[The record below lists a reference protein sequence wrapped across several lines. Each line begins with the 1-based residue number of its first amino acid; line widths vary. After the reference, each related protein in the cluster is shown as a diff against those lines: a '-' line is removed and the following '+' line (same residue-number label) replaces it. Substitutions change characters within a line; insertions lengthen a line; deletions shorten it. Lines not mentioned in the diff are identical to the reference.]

1 VPDDVVAVGQ
11 VYVPAEVEL
20 ALDVDAGV
28 ATAPLPAE
36 LPLQALNASATATT
50 KASCFMTTFIP
61 PSAWLNLGIA
71 KRA

>member
-1 VPDDVVAVGQ
+1 VPEDVVAIGQ

-36 LPLQALNASATATT
+36 LPLQALNASATART
-50 KASCFMTTFIP
+50 KASCFI
-61 PSAWLNLGIA
+61 
-71 KRA
+71 